1 MKSLKTIAAG
11 AAIAGALGFAAIGVS
26 EGVASAAPVPGGQF
40 AQDPGWGHGPD
51 WGHDHG
57 GGWRGPGGGGPGYW
71 APPPYYGGGYDAGYG
86 GYGGYGPPP
95 PPCLSGPLGFVQ
107 VCA

>member
-57 GGWRGPGGGGPGYW
+57 GGWPRPTTAADTTRDMGATG
-71 APPPYYGGGYDAGYG
+71 ATARH
-86 GYGGYGPPP
+86 
-95 PPCLSGPLGFVQ
+95 LRR
-107 VCA
+107 A

>member
-26 EGVASAAPVPGGQF
+26 EGVASAAPPVPGGHF
-40 AQDPGWGHGPD
+40 AQDPGWGHG
-51 WGHDHG
+51 HG
-57 GGWRGPGGGGPGYW
+57 PGWRGPGWGGPGYW
-71 APPPYYGGGYDAGYG
+71 APPPPPPPYYGGYA

>member
-40 AQDPGWGHGPD
+40 AQDPDWGHGH
-51 WGHDHG
+51 GHGHG
-57 GGWRGPGGGGPGYW
+57 GGWGGPGYW

-86 GYGGYGPPP
+86 GYYGPPP
-95 PPCLSGPLGFVQ
+95 PPCISGPLGFVQ

>member
-57 GGWRGPGGGGPGYW
+57 GGWRGRGDGGPGYW

-86 GYGGYGPPP
+86 GYYGPPP

>member
-11 AAIAGALGFAAIGVS
+11 AAIAGALGFAAIGVGS
-26 EGVASAAPVPGGQF
+26 GVASAAPPALGGHI
-40 AQDPGWGHGPD
+40 AQDWGHGHG

-57 GGWRGPGGGGPGYW
+57 WGGPGYW
-71 APPPYYGGGYDAGYG
+71 APPPPPPYY

-95 PPCLSGPLGFVQ
+95 PPCASGPLGFVQ

>member
-51 WGHDHG
+51 WGHDRG
-57 GGWRGPGGGGPGYW
+57 GGWRGRGPGGPGYW